1 MVRVT
6 FPAGMQRH
14 QPCPPVDVTGRT
26 VRQALEAAFAIYPA
40 ARGYVLDDGGALR
53 PHVAIFVDG
62 RPVQDRARLALP
74 IDEDADLLV
83 VQALSGG

>member
-14 QPCPPVDVTGRT
+14 APCPPVDVTGRT
-26 VRQALEAAFAIYPA
+26 VREALEAAFAIYPT
-40 ARGYVLDDGGALR
+40 ARSYVLDDGGALR

-62 RPVQDRARLALP
+62 RPVQDRTRLALP
-74 IDEDADLLV
+74 IDARADLLV